1 MLDTEAVVAGFDPT
15 WSPPP
20 PGPVRARL
28 AFRSDEPAEV
38 DRLHATAVGDGHR
51 SAVEPFDAFWGQ
63 RYASLLDP
71 DGNPVDL
78 FAELPADEEPG

>member
-51 SAVEPFDAFWGQ
+51 SAVEPFDAFWEQ